1 MTTPK
6 LPRKLTVVLTGG
18 PQGGKST
25 LLRRFQEDAEVN
37 GILTVVPEAA
47 SMLFVGGHPLP
58 VPGWAPRKWAQ
69 LELAIT
75 SLQIS
80 LEEVLIG
87 RTPLTICD
95 RAPFDNL
102 AYPFGREAIELL
114 WGQGYMQQMSRY
126 DLVVHMESLATAEP
140 ARFGGPLGNEG
151 RYEDLEEARAQEMR
165 TRRAWEEHPNRY
177 FVSGTQPFSAV
188 LEEAAA
194 VIKDHLWA
202 VAGSAGA

>member
-1 MTTPK
+1 
-6 LPRKLTVVLTGG
+6 VVLTGG

-25 LLRRFQEDAEVN
+25 LLRRFQEDPEVK
-37 GILTVVPEAA
+37 GMLTVVPEAA
-47 SMLFVGGHPLP
+47 SMLFLGGHPMP
-58 VPGWAPRKWAQ
+58 EPSWGQGKWAQ

-75 SLQIS
+75 SVQMS
-80 LEEVLIG
+80 LEESLIG

-114 WGQGYMQQMSRY
+114 WGDSYMQHMSRY

-140 ARFGGPLGNEG
+140 DRFGGRLGNEG
-151 RYEDLEEARAQEMR
+151 RFEDLAEAKDQEMR

-177 FVSGTQPFSAV
+177 FVSGTKPFPAV
-188 LEEAAA
+188 LEEAAG
-194 VIKDHLWA
+194 VIKGQLWGPPGA
-202 VAGSAGA
+202 AAG